1 MKSILIPQYYQ
12 RYNTF
17 YDLSNDKPTEI
28 NVFGSAR
35 KLETKDV
42 LEFDQLFVI
51 AEPGYGKTTLITQVL
66 ELLEKE
72 QIPYYYENG
81 IQNDL
86 EKNELPKDRPYF
98 IFDALDENKDI
109 IATFLRVFNHCREYG
124 IKLIITNRTHYLPL
138 IQHLLIEANFSF
150 IRLLAF
156 EDFQISEFMEA
167 NLKALGFSRE
177 DIEKIV
183 QNSKADTRKSIL
195 SVPRYLNEFCKYI
208 LHHKKQPSE
217 ITELRKSELFER
229 VIYYKLEYEDKAE
242 KSNSNQK
249 YLTKRVLERLS
260 LVMEIHGLNQISKED
275 FITLLDLT
283 DSNISLIFLNSMDLD
298 TLLERVM
305 KTTGDMLQFE
315 NSEFQEYLAAKELTR
330 LGYRFQTIYDLMI
343 EPELQIMRQNWIDV
357 LSFAVDME
365 PEFVR
370 PIITFIQTRKHE
382 GIDEKLISILMD
394 VPSKRF
400 ETVFQDQF
408 FHTIFSYYATKG
420 KMLHQIYAQLSNFI
434 TPANTAILSPLYP
447 ENRLTDPVRHIQA
460 NQILL
465 IEALAKVGHLNDE
478 QINTWVSYLT
488 KLVQKDELYSIHTTI
503 LYALIALNRPEPLL
517 KLINKFEGKEDYL
530 LNNLLHA
537 LTNMAPN
544 EPRVI
549 ELIKRIITRSRN
561 ISNLDSAINNITSA
575 KNIIAV
581 FDTLERITDGLR
593 NDTFQYGNGFY
604 RLFETIEALDDRKV
618 DNAVRKFVLATYAQD
633 QYAHQ
638 LPKICEQSLIYL
650 IKKDRMVLKK
660 IMPLKTFLS
669 SVDELVRSMAIHI
682 DVPTFQLI
690 EAFLLKN
697 NAEWRLDRVVRMA
710 LNQLERM
717 INHPLYSYLDKKYF
731 QVWAK
736 NKTTYVGKKEKTS
749 LEQLRDYYL
758 EDKKFFNPALI
769 PFLVNKFDELE
780 PQLSTD
786 DRVELIEVI
795 AMILE
800 SYKPDVFK
808 IEIKEV
814 KENQTSFSHNQD
826 TWFHIE
832 LYFKAAY
839 LLAEKKLII
848 TYREKLLKTLP
859 RIDIFEHQRKD
870 MLQNLVKTISPITPK
885 DVKLLYDFCMS
896 RTDDMLALSAR
907 SLAEVAKTFKL
918 DALNPVLFKLVQ
930 DPKVKSWE
938 KEETLA
944 AFGELARDKQ
954 DFANLK
960 LIFEAPASSLKL
972 RDVAN
977 AALITR
983 FRDRDSILWRFKEL
997 RDRVRPFDTDHKYNG
1012 ARGVSSFES
1021 EMDRPEFPVCF
1032 YAIEDPLIY
1041 AQMLELLTY
1050 SFSLRNE
1057 KLHFRYSVYL
1067 QQIIYSYFKT
1077 FVTAQVISD
1086 LRKVV
1091 GKFQVTEQTFSFSLQ
1106 LDELIKDL
1114 HQKKK
1119 NPEPFITAIQGLN
1132 HILSKVYLPV
1142 NSHSELRELI
1152 LKVINTEIKNLI
1164 ENEGFY
1170 RVSDQ
1175 LKSNSAGSG
1184 PKLGEVLIQK
1194 TLKIALEKALMEN
1207 GLRKSDIYR
1216 EVESYD
1222 GLKYDYL
1229 ISYGLYGPIMVE
1241 LKLLHNAEI
1250 QTATRRKAYRIK
1262 MTKYLNA
1269 NFRQGIYLIFQIQ
1282 DNPKDLLAYDKLLTE
1297 YRELPSLDIPLLKC
1311 YQEKELSD
1319 QPAKGKT
1326 TAKEKKPVKKT
1337 AAKPVK

>member
-1 MKSILIPQYYQ
+1 MESILIPQYYQ

-17 YDLSNDKPTEI
+17 DDLSKNKPTEM

-35 KLETKDV
+35 QLEAKDV
-42 LEFDQLFVI
+42 LEFDQLFII
-51 AEPGYGKTTLITQVL
+51 AEPGYGKTTLLTQVV

-72 QIPYYYENG
+72 QLSFYYENG
-81 IQNDL
+81 IRNDL
-86 EKNELPKDRPYF
+86 EKNEMPKDRAYF

-109 IATFLRVFNHCREYG
+109 VATFLRVFYHCREHG

-138 IQHLLIEANFSF
+138 IQHLLMEANFSF
-150 IRLLAF
+150 IRLLEF
-156 EDFQISEFMEA
+156 EDFQISAFMELR
-167 NLKALGFSRE
+167 LKTLDFSRE

-183 QNSKADTRKSIL
+183 QNSKADSRKSIL
-195 SVPRYLNEFCKYI
+195 SVPRYLSEFCKYI

-217 ITELRKSELFER
+217 ISDLRKSELFER

-283 DSNISLIFLNSMDLD
+283 DSNISLIFLNSIDLD
-298 TLLERVM
+298 VLLERVM

-343 EPELQIMRQNWIDV
+343 DPELQILRQNWIDV

-365 PEFVR
+365 PEFAR
-370 PIITFIQTRKHE
+370 PIITFIQTRRHE
-382 GIDEKLISILMD
+382 GIDEKLIAILMNIPPNLFD
-394 VPSKRF
+394 IHF
-400 ETVFQDQF
+400 QDLFFQTVFD
-408 FHTIFSYYATKG
+408 YYAAKG
-420 KMLHQIYAQLSNFI
+420 KMFYQIYDQLSKFI
-434 TPANTAILSPLYP
+434 SRDNTAILLPLYA
-447 ENRLTDPVRHIQA
+447 ENDLTDPVRHIQA

-465 IEALAKVGHLNDE
+465 IEALAKAGRLNDGE
-478 QINTWVSYLT
+478 VELWVGYLIR
-488 KLVQKDELYSIHTTI
+488 LVQKDELYSIHTTI
-503 LYALIALNRPEPLL
+503 FYALIALNRPEPLL
-517 KLINKFEGKEDYL
+517 KLIHKFENKEDYL

-537 LTNMAPN
+537 LTKMAPD
-544 EPRVI
+544 EPRLI
-549 ELIKRIITRSRN
+549 ALIKRIILLGRN
-561 ISNLDSAINNITSA
+561 INNLDSAINNITSA

-581 FDTLERITDGLR
+581 FDTLGRVSDGLR
-593 NDTFQYGNGFY
+593 NDTFQYGHGFY
-604 RLFETIEALDDRKV
+604 RLFESIEALNNNKV
-618 DNAVRKFVLATYAQD
+618 DRAVQKFVLASYAQD
-633 QYAHQ
+633 RYAHY

-660 IMPLKTFLS
+660 IMQLKTFLS
-669 SVDELVRSMAIHI
+669 SVDELVRSLAIHI

-690 EAFLLKN
+690 EVFLIKN
-697 NAEWRLDRVVRMA
+697 NAAWRLERVVRMA
-710 LNQLERM
+710 QNQLERV
-717 INHPLYSYLDKKYF
+717 NDHPLYIYLDKKYI
-731 QVWAK
+731 QVWS
-736 NKTTYVGKKEKTS
+736 KTKKQYVGKKEKTS

-780 PQLSTD
+780 AQLSSD
-786 DRVELIEVI
+786 DRTELIEVI

-808 IEIKEV
+808 IEIQQV

-839 LLAEKKLII
+839 LLGEKKLII

-859 RIDIFEHQRKD
+859 RIDIFEHQRKN
-870 MLQNLVKTISPITPK
+870 MLQNLVKTISPISAK

-944 AFGELARDKQ
+944 ALGELARDKQ

-960 LIFEAPASSLKL
+960 LFFDAPSSSLKL
-972 RDVAN
+972 KDIAN
-977 AALITR
+977 AAMITR
-983 FRDRDSILWRFKEL
+983 FKDRDSILWRFKEL
-997 RDRVRPFDTDHKYNG
+997 RERLREFDTDHKYNG

-1032 YAIEDPLIY
+1032 YGIEDPLIY

-1050 SFSLRNE
+1050 SFSLRNK

-1077 FVTAQVISD
+1077 FITAQVISD
-1086 LRKVV
+1086 LRKVAA
-1091 GKFQVTEQTFSFSLQ
+1091 KFPVTEQTFSFSLQ

-1119 NPEPFITAIQGLN
+1119 NPEPFISAIQGLN

-1175 LKSNSAGSG
+1175 LKSSSAVSE

-1241 LKLLHNAEI
+1241 LKLLQNPEI
-1250 QTATRRKAYRIK
+1250 QNEKQRRGYRIK

-1269 NFRQGIYLIFQIQ
+1269 NYRQGIYLIFQTH
-1282 DNPKDLLAYDKLLTE
+1282 DNPKQLLAYEKLLTE
-1297 YRELPSLDIPLLKC
+1297 YRDLPALDIPLLKC
-1311 YQEKELSD
+1311 YQELESSA
-1319 QPAKGKT
+1319 Q
-1326 TAKEKKPVKKT
+1326 PVKR
-1337 AAKPVK
+1337 